1 MNPDELLRVVA
12 TPTRLGVHLAPEV
25 WGYGSEYRVDPW
37 LALTEQRVLDAVMD
51 RDHQRFI
58 RVHVPPQVGKT
69 SYSGGFLP
77 FWILGMFPDTR
88 IIFISYSDDYSR
100 LRGGE
105 VRDMIQAYG
114 LELFGIE
121 IDPNYSSATD
131 WRIKGH
137 RGGMLSVGI
146 GSQITGRS
154 GDIIIVDDV
163 LKNMQEAAS
172 VATKNLH
179 VREWDGTIRPRL
191 QPGGTLIMTCTRWAD
206 DDLPGVIGSRVRI
219 PGYRGDQWEELSFPA
234 IAEPSDEEVQQK
246 VDFDLWEDELGR
258 KYGEPLA
265 CRFYPDPTVEW
276 EDSIFYAIR
285 RSGTDLF
292 TFSCAFQ
299 QNPIASEAGMFPP
312 GMWGRYR
319 LDELPEMIS
328 TVRVWDPA
336 ATAGGGD
343 FSVGVKVGKG
353 KDGRF
358 YVLDVWR
365 HQLESD
371 QVLDAAVIIAK
382 DDGYMT
388 EVGVEQERAG
398 SGKGT
403 VRFWDVELAQHG
415 FRVFPCPAMGSKE
428 ERAKPASTLQHGGRL
443 MIPDDEENI
452 EWVNVLIDQARRI
465 MGDGRRGRHDDIVDA
480 FSHAVLKLLDA
491 AAVEFW
497 DPGDA
502 VLEAATQGQV
512 EGWIMKHLMG
522 VG

>member
-1 MNPDELLRVVA
+1 VSPDELLRIVA
-12 TPTRLGVHLAPEV
+12 TPTRLGVHLAPEL
-25 WGYGSEYRVDPW
+25 WGYDAEYRVDPW
-37 LALTEQRVLDAVMD
+37 LAMAEQRVLDAVLD
-51 RDHQRFI
+51 REHQRFVRI
-58 RVHVPPQVGKT
+58 HVPPQIGKT
-69 SYSGGFLP
+69 SFSGGFLP
-77 FWILGMFPDTR
+77 FWLLGMFPDTR

-105 VRDMIQAYG
+105 VRDMVAAYG

-121 IDPNYSSATD
+121 LDPNYQSATD

-154 GDIIIVDDV
+154 GDIVIIDDV

-172 VATKNLH
+172 MATKMLH
-179 VREWDGTIRPRL
+179 VREYDGTIRPRL
-191 QPGGTLIMTCTRWAD
+191 QPGGTIIMTSTRWAD
-206 DDLPGVIGSRVRI
+206 DDLAGVIGTRTQQ
-219 PGYRGDQWEELSFPA
+219 PGYRGDPWEVLSFPA
-234 IAEPSDEEVQQK
+234 IAEPSDEEIQHK

-276 EDSIFYAIR
+276 EESIFYNIR

-312 GMWGRYR
+312 GKWARYR
-319 LDELPEMIS
+319 TAELPDMIS

-343 FSVGVKVGKG
+343 YSVGVKVGKG

-358 YVLDVWR
+358 YILDVWR
-365 HQLESD
+365 HQLDSD
-371 QVLDAAVIIAK
+371 QVLDAALVIAK
-382 DDGYMT
+382 SDGFMCD
-388 EVGVEQERAG
+388 VGVEQEKAG
-398 SGKGT
+398 AGKGT
-403 VRFWDVELAQHG
+403 VRFWDVELAKHG
-415 FRVFPCPAMGSKE
+415 YRVFPCPTTGSKE

-443 MIPDDEENI
+443 VIPDDEENI
-452 EWVNVLIDQARRI
+452 EWVNPLIDQSRRI
-465 MGDGRRGRHDDIVDA
+465 MGDGRRGRHDDIVDGLA
-480 FSHAVLKLLDA
+480 HAVLKLLDA
-491 AAVEFW
+491 ASVDFW
-497 DPGDA
+497 DPGTA
-502 VLEAATQGQV
+502 Y
-512 EGWIMKHLMG
+512 EGEVSERQMEDWIMKHLMG
-522 VG
+522 IG